1 MYVQFEQGCTYRQSD
16 VGGKTALVIREYDQA
31 SGTIVVDAGF
41 HHPKY
46 AGSKARVTVPTPSHV
61 KPITKDDFAY
71 EISAA
76 MVPNQNEESIE
87 GTFNGETEEQAIGRI
102 RERFEI
108 LERLT
113 EGVAQGCI
121 RSLFVKGAPG
131 VGKSFGVEKILK
143 EYSGISR
150 AAGAYRD
157 SYGIVKGTTSTV
169 ALFVKLYEH
178 SDEGQVI
185 VFDDCDGIFMDDASL
200 NLLKAVTDT
209 SETRNVSYNTAS
221 RFLEDLGVPNQ
232 FEFKGKV
239 IFITNLDP
247 SNTMSP
253 KIKPHVD
260 ALMDRSLTLDLTVHS
275 TRDRFLRVKD
285 VVQNSTMLKKFKLKA
300 GQQNQIMDWLRKNYS
315 RCKQGLSL
323 RTVIACAELMSFAKD
338 DVEFD
343 KLASVTLLK
352 GM

>member
-1 MYVQFEQGCTYRQSD
+1 MYVRFEKGCTYRQVD
-16 VGGKTALVIREYDQA
+16 VGGMTASVIREYDEN
-31 SGTIVVDAGF
+31 SGTVVVDAGF
-41 HHPKY
+41 FNPKY
-46 AGSKARVTVPTPSHV
+46 SGSKGRVMVPSRNHV
-61 KPITKDDFAY
+61 AAATKDDFVY
-71 EISAA
+71 EITSAQ
-76 MVPNQNEESIE
+76 VTELHESIE
-87 GTFNGETEEQAIGRI
+87 GTSNGETEEQAIERI

-113 EGVAQGCI
+113 EGIAQGCI

-131 VGKSFGVEKILK
+131 VGKSFGVEKVLK
-143 EYSGISR
+143 EYSMISKTS
-150 AAGAYRD
+150 GACSD
-157 SYGIVKGTTSTV
+157 SYGIVKGCTSPV
-169 ALFVKLYEH
+169 ALFVKLYEF
-178 SDEGQVI
+178 SNDGQVI
-185 VFDDCDGIFMDDASL
+185 VFDDADSVFSNEDTL
-200 NLLKAVTDT
+200 NMLKAVTDT
-209 SETRNVSYNTAS
+209 SETRTVSYNTAS

-232 FEFKGKV
+232 FEFNGKV

-285 VVQNSTMLKKFKLKA
+285 VVQNSPMLKKFKLRN

-323 RTVIACAELMSFAKD
+323 RTVIACAELMSFSKD
-338 DVEFD
+338 DAEFNR
-343 KLASVTLLK
+343 LATVTLLK